1 MESPAARNPRIV
13 WIGIRVPSKMGCP
26 LHISGWTMIFFIF
39 LKVKLFVLISQNGIE
54 PRPQRNQ
61 RPRHSNEWRVA
72 GDDMR

>member
-1 MESPAARNPRIV
+1 
-13 WIGIRVPSKMGCP
+13 
-26 LHISGWTMIFFIF
+26 MIFFIF

-72 GDDMR
+72 GDDMRWEEEMSGEVLKPNTLNVVGIHVDDFAFW